1 MRSLYGDNTISVNN
15 SSFNNTSDSARR
27 EKKKKL
33 KTQTIHGIFGVVN
46 VPPEEYDER
55 LNQVLN
61 AFQQ

>member
-1 MRSLYGDNTISVNN
+1 MRSLYGDNTVSIINGSL
-15 SSFNNTSDSARR
+15 NNTSDSTRR
-27 EKKKKL
+27 EKVKKS

-61 AFQQ
+61 AF